1 MTHFGLIEGGGTK
14 IVLGIGNSTGE
25 IVAMGRLETLDPVVT
40 LPACIDWFNAQGKA
54 LAAVGIAFFGPL
66 DVDRNSEQWGSITR
80 TTKEGWSGVDV
91 AGCFASAFECPVGI
105 ETDVDGAA
113 QAEFK
118 WGAGQGHSSLL
129 YLTIGTGIGG
139 GFINKSGLLRGL
151 SHPEMGH
158 IRMPRH
164 PADSEFQGSCPIHG
178 DCLEGLASGPAI
190 LKRWG
195 KSLSNLPDDHS
206 AHSIIG
212 WYLGQAI
219 TSFQAIMEPA
229 RIVVGGG
236 VMQTKGLID
245 RVRSAASE
253 AGRGYFVGDPRS
265 IIVAPQLGDTAGLM
279 GALAIAQNAIAI

>member
-1 MTHFGLIEGGGTK
+1 VTHFGLIEGGGTK

-25 IVAMGRLETLDPVVT
+25 IVSKGRVATTTPIETLGNCV
-40 LPACIDWFNAQGKA
+40 DWFNAQGTA

-66 DVDRNSEQWGSITR
+66 DVNRNSKHWGRITR
-80 TTKEGWSGVDV
+80 TTKKGWSGIDV
-91 AGCFASAFECPVGI
+91 AGCFAAAFDCPIGI

-113 QAEFK
+113 LGEFK
-118 WGAGQGHSSLL
+118 SGAGQGQTSLL

-139 GFINKSGLLRGL
+139 GFINESGLLRGL

-164 PADSEFQGSCPIHG
+164 PADSEFQGICSIHG

-195 KSLSNLPDDHS
+195 KSLSNLPDEHP
-206 AHSIIG
+206 AHGIIG
-212 WYLGQAI
+212 WYLGQAV
-219 TSFQAIMEPA
+219 TSFQAIMDPA
-229 RIVVGGG
+229 RIVMGGG

-245 RVRSAASE
+245 RVRSAASD
-253 AGRGYFVGDPRS
+253 AGRGYFVGDPRTV
-265 IIVAPQLGDTAGLM
+265 IVSPQLGDSSGLM
-279 GALAIAQNAIAI
+279 GALAIAQNAVAI